1 MTPRAEVLA
10 LQKSHPSSCS
20 AAHCFPDLYWW
31 LFSDCKCTCCEALGL
46 EKRLCSQQGIYS
58 LCWRHTGFG
67 MWLWRWQRTSHTLKS
82 QYLTISIF
90 DLVVNAQHTGEGA
103 VNKLRYWNEFGVP
116 VTINKWTPNS
126 TAGWCGLLDWIL
138 LSTLGLGG
146 GPIVAAAQSDGEFG
160 FWRAEHLTDITFIM
174 NALLNCS
181 CWVVNWHR
189 PHVGWQTPS
198 SQPYT
203 CSSEKNRASKNYP
216 PAHFILL
223 PTSYENTVFA
233 CF

>member
-1 MTPRAEVLA
+1 MHLLRG
-10 LQKSHPSSCS
+10 SC
-20 AAHCFPDLYWW
+20 FR
-31 LFSDCKCTCCEALGL
+31 
-46 EKRLCSQQGIYS
+46 KRLCSQQGIYS

-138 LSTLGLGG
+138 LSTLALRTRGWPHCGSSTVRWG
-146 GPIVAAAQSDGEFG
+146 VWF
-160 FWRAEHLTDITFIM
+160 LT
-174 NALLNCS
+174 
-181 CWVVNWHR
+181 
-189 PHVGWQTPS
+189 GW
-198 SQPYT
+198 
-203 CSSEKNRASKNYP
+203 
-216 PAHFILL
+216 
-223 PTSYENTVFA
+223 TSYRHYLYHECITQLLVLSRQLTPTPCGMANSKFPA
-233 CF
+233 IHL